1 MANKISENLAK
12 KYCCKICDF
21 SSFNKSDY
29 NRHLSTDKH
38 KRLTNT
44 NQISEISEIKEYKC
58 ICGRIYKHKSSLS
71 KHKNKCS
78 YNTKMIVKSENKEE
92 NKEELKSLIVKI
104 MSDSSQKMDFLMNEN
119 KELRNQLREQNQ
131 QINQLIPKVGNNNNT
146 IKQKFNINVFLNE
159 KCKDAIS
166 MDEFIEKIDVSLKNL
181 LTTKNKGQSEGIC
194 NIIIENMNKLSLYE
208 RPIHC
213 TDKKRETLYIKNNEW
228 EHDEKLEHVDKMIK
242 QVEHKQLQ
250 NIKKWID
257 EHPNY
262 ENSEKE
268 KDEFTV
274 MLRECSK
281 SIDDGRE
288 KVIKN
293 LCNTVFIDK

>member
-1 MANKISENLAK
+1 MTTNLVPTNQNKF
-12 KYCCKICDF
+12 YCKLCNY
-21 SSFNKSDY
+21 SSSRKSQYD
-29 NRHLSTDKH
+29 RHL
-38 KRLTNT
+38 LT
-44 NQISEISEIKEYKC
+44 
-58 ICGRIYKHKSSLS
+58 S
-71 KHKNKCS
+71 KHKNNENTTKIQQMKNENSPFICS
-78 YNTKMIVKSENKEE
+78 CGKKYAHRASLYNHKKNCNYSQELNLVPNQTELSGELIIKLINEN
-92 NKEELKSLIVKI
+92 NQLKNTILK
-104 MSDSSQKMDFLMNEN
+104 EN
-119 KELRNQLREQNQ
+119 KELRNQITE
-131 QINQLIPKVGNNNNT
+131 LIPRIGNNNNN

-166 MDEFIEKIDVSLKNL
+166 MDEFIEKIDISLKNL
-181 LTTKNKGQSEGIC
+181 LTTSEKGQTEGIS
-194 NIIIENMNKLSLYE
+194 NIIIENINKLSLYE

-262 ENSEKE
+262 EKSEKE

-293 LCNTVFIDK
+293 LCGELFVDKE

>member
-1 MANKISENLAK
+1 MEINFTPKNPKMFE
-12 KYCCKICDF
+12 CTRCDF
-21 SSFNKSDY
+21 SCSNKKDFK
-29 NRHLSTDKH
+29 RHLSTDKH
-38 KRLTNT
+38 RSSKVEHNL
-44 NQISEISEIKEYKC
+44 EIMEIDFTPKNLKQFKCLNCQKNYKTYSGLWKHKKKCFVTYDKNIIIKENNNDMKDLVYK
-58 ICGRIYKHKSSLS
+58 
-71 KHKNKCS
+71 
-78 YNTKMIVKSENKEE
+78 
-92 NKEELKSLIVKI
+92 LI
-104 MSDSSQKMDFLMNEN
+104 DEN
-119 KELRNQLREQNQ
+119 KELRNQITE
-131 QINQLIPKVGNNNNT
+131 LIPKVGNNNNT

-166 MDEFIEKIDVSLKNL
+166 MDEFIEKIDISLKNL
-181 LTTKNKGQSEGIC
+181 LTTSEKGQTEGIS
-194 NIIIENMNKLSLYE
+194 NIILENMNKLSLYE

-228 EHDEKLEHVDKMIK
+228 VHDKNLENVDKMIK

-262 ENSEKE
+262 DKSEKE

-288 KVIKN
+288 KVIKT
-293 LCNTVFIDK
+293 LCGELYVDKE